1 MFVLTFLEA
10 SRKTE
15 ARGLAL
21 FHLTQKSLRVAK
33 GLHTKGVSLQTLKV
47 NEHAAA
53 AAQAN
58 DNSCDNTH
66 RVESLA
72 GKLGSDVLWGIRA
85 SKSTLIF

>member
-33 GLHTKGVSLQTLKV
+33 GLHEKGVSLETLKV

-53 AAQAN
+53 AQAN
-58 DNSCDNTH
+58 DNSWDKQHTQ
-66 RVESLA
+66 S
-72 GKLGSDVLWGIRA
+72 
-85 SKSTLIF
+85 